1 MADLFRSKGV
11 GEEYADLLEAAA
23 VGTVPELGQRN
34 PENLYKELKEVDEAK
49 KLVPSIL
56 NLKEV
61 TVWAEQAKTL
71 PRKAIYR
78 YDKFNLGIK
87 QI

>member
-1 MADLFRSKGV
+1 LADLLRSKGV

-23 VGTVPELGQRN
+23 VDTDPELGQRN
-34 PENLYKELKEVDEAK
+34 SENLYKKLKEVDEAK
-49 KLVPSIL
+49 KLVRSVL

-61 TVWAEQAKTL
+61 TVWVEQAKTL
-71 PRKAIYR
+71 PRKVICR